1 MALHF
6 PDDFEPLFLCLLA
19 ICIASLEKCLFR
31 SFAHIKIMIGLLSSL
46 NLTNSL
52 YIVDINP
59 LSDMWVA
66 NIFSHSV
73 GFYLMVS
80 IGEYEIWYSY
90 EVIYLFVV
98 AMLLVSC
105 LRILCQIQ
113 DNDFP
118 LCCLLKLLCVCVL
131 SHLSCVWLFATPWTI
146 ACQAPLSV
154 HGIFSGKNTEVDCH
168 AILQGIFLNQGLSPC
183 LLCLLHWQVGSF
195 SLIVTFLIHLNLFVM
210 R

>member
-31 SFAHIKIMIGLLSSL
+31 SFTHFLIRLFVFLL
-46 NLTNSL
+46 NFKKGVNSG
-52 YIVDINP
+52 YGP
-59 LSDMWVA
+59 FSDLWFA
-66 NIFSHSV
+66 NIFSLSV

-80 IGEYEIWYSY
+80 IDEYEIWYSY

-131 SHLSCVWLFATPWTI
+131 SHLSCVWLFATPWTV